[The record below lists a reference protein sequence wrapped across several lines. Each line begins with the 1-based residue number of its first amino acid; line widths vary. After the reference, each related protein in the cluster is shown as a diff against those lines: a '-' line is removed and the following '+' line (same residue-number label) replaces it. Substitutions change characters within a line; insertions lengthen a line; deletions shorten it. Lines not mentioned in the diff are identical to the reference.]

1 LEIAHGTARRPD
13 APPRRTDLPALP
25 LLLLLPPLLA
35 AATPAPASPQELVPQ
50 NEDARLPAPGEVR
63 FRVAPVLQNWHRE
76 FGPAGTEAPLAADL
90 DGPLLDQI
98 HPDPSAV
105 LSSLN
110 EDAAALGFAPVS
122 EEEAALGDLQV
133 REINANARTVAFR
146 VDVGV
151 LDRVA
156 LDLTVPLV
164 RTELEP
170 FFAYDPSG
178 ATLGGAAGAVQDPG
192 SYFVSF
198 GASRDALQA
207 MVDDGE
213 LSAAEEDQ
221 ARALLEAS
229 GAFGTALRDRVE
241 ENGLVPLA
249 GTRAGA
255 EMVSFYGQLQ
265 AGFDDFGLSLPPISL
280 PSETTAGFLDGFF
293 VGTLAADPLGPAA
306 RGWLAGETEIGLR
319 LGLLRGFT
327 REGGGFELR
336 TTVGARARLP
346 FRDANAAAFVQ
357 PSDLLGL
364 PLGDG
369 QRDVELSLYQDARL
383 GGWLLLDA
391 TLRYGLQ
398 LSDRLVVRSRSPER
412 PLSLPDQVVS
422 VDRDPGDYL
431 RARLAPRVVL
441 NPFLSL
447 GLEYR
452 FWRKSEDVYSSG
464 NDTDVSA
471 LSLESGQT
479 RHRLGFGAVYRPAPP
494 EEDEASTSVPEMGF
508 VYQTAFSGSGGETPV
523 AGLVTFHVTVPATV
537 F

>member
-1 LEIAHGTARRPD
+1 MEIPQATARGPV
-13 APPRRTDLPALP
+13 APPRRPGLPSPALP
-25 LLLLLPPLLA
+25 LLLASLLA
-35 AATPAPASPQELVPQ
+35 AATPGPAPGQEIVPQ
-50 NEDARLPAPGEVR
+50 NEDARLPAAGEVR
-63 FRVAPVLQNWHRE
+63 FRVAPILQNWHRE
-76 FGPAGTEAPLAADL
+76 FGPDGTEAPLAADL

-98 HPDPSAV
+98 HPGPSGV
-105 LSSLN
+105 LSTLN
-110 EDAAALGFAPVS
+110 EDAGALGFAPVTA
-122 EEEAALGDLQV
+122 EEASLGELRV
-133 REINANARTVAFR
+133 REINANVRAVAFR
-146 VDVGV
+146 LDVGL

-156 LDLTVPLV
+156 LDVTVPLV
-164 RTELEP
+164 RTEVEP
-170 FFAYDPSG
+170 FFGYDPAG
-178 ATLGGAAGAVQDPG
+178 ATLGGAAAAVPDPG
-192 SYFVSF
+192 SYFSTF
-198 GASRDALQA
+198 AATRDALQA
-207 MVDDGE
+207 MVESGE
-213 LSAAEEDQ
+213 LTAAEEDQ
-221 ARALLEAS
+221 ARSLLETS
-229 GAFGTALRDRVE
+229 DAFGSALRDRVE

-255 EMVSFYGQLQ
+255 DMLSFYGQLQ
-265 AGFDDFGLSLPPISL
+265 DGFDAFGLSLPSLSL
-280 PSETTAGFLDGFF
+280 PSETDAGFLDPFF
-293 VGTLAADPLGPAA
+293 LGTLAADPLGPAT
-306 RGWLAGETEIGLR
+306 RGWLAGETEVGLR

-327 REGGGFELR
+327 PGGAGLELR

-357 PSDLLGL
+357 PSDLLGI

-383 GGWLLLDA
+383 GGWLLLNA

-398 LSDRLVVRSRSPER
+398 LSDRLVTRVRSPGR
-412 PLSLPDQVVS
+412 PLSLPGQVVS

-431 RARLAPRVVL
+431 RARLAPRAVL

-452 FWRKSEDVYSSG
+452 FWRKSADAYGTASG
-464 NDTDVSA
+464 TDVSA
-471 LSLESGQT
+471 LGLESEQT

-494 EEDEASTSVPEMGF
+494 EEDEASTSVPELGF